1 MKRSLIIVGLILA
14 AFALAG
20 GAFWGGMSVGQAQA
34 NSAAQNTRN
43 FFANRGVD
51 PNAAGGAGG
60 TGVQGGGGGG
70 GFFGAGGGAGTGG
83 GQAGAAGAGAR
94 RGATG
99 TVTKVDGNTITM
111 TDQQG
116 KTVTVN
122 LANDTPIVKTTLG
135 TTGDIK
141 TGTRILV
148 TGTRS
153 GDNVSATQI
162 TIADMP
168 PGVTSPF
175 PGFGGG
181 NRPTPAVTPSK

>member
-1 MKRSLIIVGLILA
+1 
-14 AFALAG
+14 
-20 GAFWGGMSVGQAQA
+20 MSVGQAQA

-60 TGVQGGGGGG
+60 GAGAQGSGGGG
-70 GFFGAGGGAGTGG
+70 GFFGGGGGAGTGG
-83 GQAGAAGAGAR
+83 QGGAAGAGAR

-122 LANDTPIVKTTLG
+122 LANDTPIVKTALG
-135 TTGDIK
+135 TTSDIK

-168 PGVTSPF
+168 
-175 PGFGGG
+175 
-181 NRPTPAVTPSK
+181 